1 MKCPEVHTESINSVT
16 MNAAAFAMDAMIR
29 THLERGEPLLD
40 LLVERDSWLR
50 ASQHVSAVDVYNYLV
65 NAGVLDDLTPLESYE
80 RVLAGLELIRSAE
93 ESADASTEDAS
104 SEEEEE
110 EEEEDEFDFQ
120 DRLDYEEYLEY
131 LHQYD

>member
-1 MKCPEVHTESINSVT
+1 

-93 ESADASTEDAS
+93 ESADADTVAS
-104 SEEEEE
+104 SEEEEEE

-120 DRLDYEEYLEY
+120 DSLDYEEYLEY

>member
-1 MKCPEVHTESINSVT
+1 
-16 MNAAAFAMDAMIR
+16 MNASAFAMDAMIR

-50 ASQHVSAVDVYNYLV
+50 DSQHISAVDVYNYLV
-65 NAGVLDDLTPLESYE
+65 NSGVLEDLTPLESYE
-80 RVLAGLELIRSAE
+80 RVLTGLDLIRSAE
-93 ESADASTEDAS
+93 EGADASTDADS
-104 SEEEEE
+104 SEEEE

-131 LHQYD
+131 MHQYD

>member
-93 ESADASTEDAS
+93 ESADADTVAS
-104 SEEEEE
+104 SEEEEEE

>member
-1 MKCPEVHTESINSVT
+1 
-16 MNAAAFAMDAMIR
+16 MNASAFAMDAMIR

-65 NAGVLDDLTPLESYE
+65 NSGVLDDLTPLESYE
-80 RVLAGLELIRSAE
+80 RVLAGLELIASAE
-93 ESADASTEDAS
+93 AGADAETDAS
-104 SEEEEE
+104 SEEEE